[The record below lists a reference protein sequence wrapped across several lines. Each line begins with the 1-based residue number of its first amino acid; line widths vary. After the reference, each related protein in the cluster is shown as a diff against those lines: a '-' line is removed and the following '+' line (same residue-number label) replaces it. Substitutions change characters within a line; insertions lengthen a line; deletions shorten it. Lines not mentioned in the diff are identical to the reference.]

1 MVDRIGG
8 EMKDENKGATLMSC
22 CSQNVFIFITVI
34 VIFFPVYMGVVW
46 GIGGMRDIGRGFYER
61 GDWGLWGE

>member
-34 VIFFPVYMGVVW
+34 VIFFPVYMGLVG
-46 GIGGMRDIGRGFYER
+46 GIGGV
-61 GDWGLWGE
+61 

>member
-1 MVDRIGG
+1 
-8 EMKDENKGATLMSC
+8 MSC

-34 VIFFPVYMGVVW
+34 VIFFPVYMGVVG
-46 GIGGMRDIGRGFYER
+46 GIGGSMWDIGQGFYEG